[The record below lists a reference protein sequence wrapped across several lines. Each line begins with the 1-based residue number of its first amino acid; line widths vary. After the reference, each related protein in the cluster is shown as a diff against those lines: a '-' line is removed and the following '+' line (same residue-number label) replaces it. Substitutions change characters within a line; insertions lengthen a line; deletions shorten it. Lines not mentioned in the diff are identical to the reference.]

1 MDSIT
6 QSTQV
11 EQVNEKGR
19 RGKMRWPLMTLYIP
33 ASIIG
38 FAMLVPIVYLI
49 IRAFGGSE
57 GIAEIL
63 IRQRTLDI
71 VLRSAL
77 LVVTTTAASIL
88 IAVPIAWLTVRTDLP
103 LRRMWSVLTI
113 LPLVVPS
120 YLYAGLLISGLGKKG
135 MLQGFLEAPFGIME
149 LPNIKGFPGALIAL
163 TLISFP
169 YVLLTVRAALWRI
182 DPSLEEA
189 AHGLGQSKFQAFIRV
204 TLPLL
209 APAIAAGGLLVALYT
224 LSDFGAVSLMNY
236 ETFTWAI
243 YGLYGSPW
251 SRHVGAALS
260 LVLIAIAVI
269 VLLLEARSRKRSR
282 YYRTHSGSE
291 APPAIVKLG
300 KWRWPA
306 MFLCGGIV
314 ALTFLVPVS
323 ILIYWLVRGVTLG
336 EPLLLLW
343 GPMFNSLL
351 VSAIAALVA
360 VIAAIP
366 IAVLAV
372 RQRHWITGLL
382 ERVSY
387 MGFAMPGIAVALA
400 LVFLSVRT
408 PLYQTLFIM
417 IFAYVILFLPT
428 AIGAI
433 RTSLLQINPAME
445 EAARGM
451 GRSPLYVFFRVHLPL
466 IKTGVLAG
474 AALVFLLVMKE
485 LPATMILSPTG
496 FKTLATSIWSASEEA
511 FFARTAAPAL
521 FLIGVSS
528 LSIALLMKRER
539 WT

>member
-6 QSTQV
+6 QSETV
-11 EQVNEKGR
+11 EDFGKKGR
-19 RGKMRWPLMTLYIP
+19 RRKNRWPLISLYIP
-33 ASIIG
+33 ASIVG
-38 FAMLVPIVYLI
+38 LAMLVPIIYLV
-49 IRAFGGSE
+49 IRAFGGDE

-63 IRQRTLDI
+63 FRQRTLDI
-71 VLRSAL
+71 ILRSTL
-77 LVVTTTAASIL
+77 LVVTTTAASIA
-88 IAVPIAWLTVRTDLP
+88 IAVPIAWLTVRTNLP
-103 LRRMWSVLTI
+103 FRRVWSVLTI
-113 LPLVVPS
+113 LPLVIPS

-135 MLQGFLEAPFGIME
+135 MLQGILEGPLGITE
-149 LPNIKGFPGALIAL
+149 FPNIKGFPGALIAL

-189 AHGLGQSKFQAFIRV
+189 AYGLGQSKFEAFRRI

-209 APAIAAGGLLVALYT
+209 APAIATGGLLVALYT

-243 YGLYGSPW
+243 YGLYGLPW
-251 SRHVGAALS
+251 TRHVGAALS
-260 LVLIAIAVI
+260 LVLIAIAI
-269 VLLLEARSRKRSR
+269 VVVLLEARSRKRSR

-291 APPAIVKLG
+291 MPPAIVKLG

-306 MFLCGGIV
+306 LMLCGSVVG
-314 ALTFLVPVS
+314 LTFLVPVS
-323 ILIYWLVRGVTLG
+323 ILIYWLVRGVLIG

-343 GPMFNSLL
+343 GPTFNSLL
-351 VSAIAALVA
+351 VAAIAAGVA

-372 RQRHWITGLL
+372 RRSHWITALL
-382 ERVSY
+382 ERLSY
-387 MGFAMPGIAVALA
+387 LGFAMPGIAVALA

-408 PLYQTLFIM
+408 PFYQTLIIL

-451 GRSPLYVFFRVHLPL
+451 GRSPIYVFFRIHLPL

-485 LPATMILSPTG
+485 LPATMILSPSG